1 MSGFIICFLIGLG
14 GSLVYLLRRKKSVKE
29 ISLFVTISLLGF
41 IVWLSIFLGYKTSP
55 DRWIGWLFE
64 SIGL

>member
-29 ISLFVTISLLGF
+29 ISLFVTFSLLGF
-41 IVWLSIFLGYKTSP
+41 IVWLSIFLGYKVSP
-55 DRWIGWLFE
+55 DRFFGWIID